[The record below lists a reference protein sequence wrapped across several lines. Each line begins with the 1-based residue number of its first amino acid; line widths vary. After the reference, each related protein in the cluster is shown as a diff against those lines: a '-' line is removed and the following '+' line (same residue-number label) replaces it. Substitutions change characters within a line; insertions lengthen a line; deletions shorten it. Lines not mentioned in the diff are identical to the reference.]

1 MPPDWR
7 LTRAGAARLASN
19 DVTFPFATNGIDE
32 DEALRELRLARPTT
46 KVPLRTGG
54 EAWLVTRYADVK
66 QVQADPRFSRK
77 EATKPGTPSVWPDFQ
92 ISQSLLYLDEP
103 DHGRIRKIVAAAFSP
118 RRAEKLKPRIEAIAN
133 RLADQLAPPAD
144 LFADFAYPLPLLVI
158 AEVLGMPATDQH
170 QFAAWMS
177 VILDATRSPEEIGQ
191 AFGGVYG
198 YLAQLMAMK
207 KENPG
212 DDALTALLQSEQLS
226 DDEVLHNVQ
235 NLVFAGQEPT
245 SNMIA
250 NSVITLLDHS
260 DQLDLLRT
268 NPDLIPQAVEELL
281 RYLPTITASPTRVA
295 TVDVEVG
302 GVTIPAGDAV
312 LTVERSANYDEEV
325 FPDAARFDITRAPVH
340 LAFGHGPHFCL
351 GAALARLEIAAALRT
366 LVTRFPG
373 LRLSAPKDHLE
384 WLPNRIVFTVR
395 ELLVTW

>member
-7 LTRAGAARLASN
+7 LTRAAAAPLASG
-19 DVTFPFATNGIDE
+19 DVTFPFATNGIDA
-32 DEALRELRLARPTT
+32 DIALKRLDRPT
-46 KVPLRTGG
+46 KVPLRGGG
-54 EAWLVTRYADVK
+54 EAWLVTKYADVR
-66 QVQADPRFSRK
+66 QVSADPRFSRK

-92 ISQSLLYLDEP
+92 VSQSLLYLDEP
-103 DHGRIRKIVAAAFSP
+103 DHSRVRKVVAAAFSP
-118 RRAEKLKPRIEAIAN
+118 RRTEMLAPKIQAIAN
-133 RLADQLAPPAD
+133 RLADELTRPAD

-170 QFAAWMS
+170 QFAAWMN
-177 VILDATRSPEEIGQ
+177 VVLDSTQEPEAIGQ
-191 AFGGVYG
+191 AFGGVHG
-198 YLAQLMAMK
+198 YLAQLIAMK

-212 DDALTALLQSEQLS
+212 DDALTALLQAEKLS

-250 NSVITLLDHS
+250 NSVITLLRHP
-260 DQLDLLRT
+260 DQLALLRSD
-268 NPDLIPQAVEELL
+268 PDLIPQAVEELL
-281 RYLPTITASPTRVA
+281 RYLPTLTASPTRVA

-312 LTVERSANYDEEV
+312 LTVERSANLDDDA
-325 FPDAARFDITRAPVH
+325 FPDAARFDVTRAPAH
-340 LAFGHGPHFCL
+340 IAFGHGPHFCL
-351 GAALARLEIAAALRT
+351 GAALARLEIATALRT
-366 LVTRFPG
+366 LITRFPG

-395 ELLVTW
+395 DLFVTW

>member
-1 MPPDWR
+1 M
-7 LTRAGAARLASN
+7 
-19 DVTFPFATNGIDE
+19 TFPFATNGIDE
-32 DEALRELRLARPTT
+32 DVALRELRVDRPVT
-46 KVPLRTGG
+46 KVPLRAGG
-54 EAWLVTRYADVK
+54 EAWLVTRYADVR
-66 QVQADPRFSRK
+66 QVSADPRFSRK

-92 ISQSLLYLDEP
+92 ISQGLLYLDEP
-103 DHGRIRKIVAAAFSP
+103 DHSRVRKIVASAFSP
-118 RRAEKLKPRIEAIAN
+118 RRIEQLKPKIQAIAD
-133 RLADQLAPPAD
+133 RLADELTPPAD
-144 LFADFAYPLPLLVI
+144 LFAEFAYPLPLLVI
-158 AEVLGMPATDQH
+158 AEVLGMPATDQR
-170 QFAAWMS
+170 QFAAWMN
-177 VILDATRSPEEIGQ
+177 VILDATQSQEAIGQ

-207 KENPG
+207 KADPG
-212 DDALTALLQSEQLS
+212 DDALTALLQTEKLS

-250 NSVITLLDHS
+250 NSVVTLLDHP
-260 DQLDLLRT
+260 DQLALLRA

-312 LTVERSANYDEEV
+312 LTVERSANHDEAA
-325 FPDAARFDITRAPVH
+325 FPDAARFDVTRAPVH

-366 LVTRFPG
+366 LITRLPG
-373 LRLSAPKDHLE
+373 LRLATPKDQLE
-384 WLPNRIVFTVR
+384 WLPNRIVYTVK
-395 ELLVTW
+395 ELFATW